1 MNNTDTIYYF
11 RYNNLSNTITTK
23 EFDIIDEPENADE
36 ILPPC
41 AWADDYIF
49 IREKKAKARTKCLSK
64 LQIDN
69 LDGSLLNTD
78 HMHLKLWSRT
88 NDKKAFAKLCYE
100 RTLDEIRIR
109 EENLKET
116 IAKHENE
123 INITKAFAND
133 LARLAKE

>member
-1 MNNTDTIYYF
+1 MNNTNTIYCF

-23 EFDIIDEPENADE
+23 EFDIIDKPENADE
-36 ILPPC
+36 ILPLC
-41 AWADDYIF
+41 ALADDYIF
-49 IREKKAKARTKCLSK
+49 IREKKANAHTKCLLK

-78 HMHLKLWSRT
+78 HMHLKLWSST
-88 NDKKAFAKLCYE
+88 NDKKAFAKRCYE
-100 RTLDEIRIR
+100 RTLNNIRIR
-109 EENLKET
+109 EETLKET

-133 LARLAKE
+133 LARLAEE

>member
-1 MNNTDTIYYF
+1 MNNTDTIYCF

-23 EFDIIDEPENADE
+23 EFDIIDEPENANE

-41 AWADDYIF
+41 AWPDDYIF
-49 IREKKAKARTKCLSK
+49 IREKKAKARTKCLLK

-116 IAKHENE
+116 IAKHENK
-123 INITKAFAND
+123 INITKTFANN
-133 LARLAKE
+133 LARLTEE